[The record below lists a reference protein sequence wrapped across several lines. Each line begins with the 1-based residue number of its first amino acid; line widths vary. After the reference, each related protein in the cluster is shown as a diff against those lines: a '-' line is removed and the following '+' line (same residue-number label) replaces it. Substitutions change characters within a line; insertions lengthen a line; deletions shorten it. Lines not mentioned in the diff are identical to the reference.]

1 MDCNRVH
8 KHLIFYLEGSLDD
21 ETNKSVEEH
30 LRLCPACAASADKLR
45 LSLGVIEQEREVFE
59 DNGFADKVLDRM
71 RSEKRPVSAPVL
83 SIFKY
88 AAAAAVIIFGVF
100 TGINLGKVTTG
111 SGDYSS
117 SELSDEEY
125 YLYDMYQEPIE
136 SFFLVNNDN
145 NE

>member
-1 MDCNRVH
+1 
-8 KHLIFYLEGSLDD
+8 LIFYLEGSLDD
-21 ETNKSVEEH
+21 EKNKLLEEH
-30 LRLCPACAASADKLR
+30 LRICSDCAALADKLR
-45 LSLGVIEQEREVFE
+45 LSLGVIEHEREVFE

-71 RSEKRPVSAPVL
+71 HSEERPVSAPVL

-117 SELSDEEY
+117 NELSDEEY

-136 SFFLVNNDN
+136 SFFLVNHDE